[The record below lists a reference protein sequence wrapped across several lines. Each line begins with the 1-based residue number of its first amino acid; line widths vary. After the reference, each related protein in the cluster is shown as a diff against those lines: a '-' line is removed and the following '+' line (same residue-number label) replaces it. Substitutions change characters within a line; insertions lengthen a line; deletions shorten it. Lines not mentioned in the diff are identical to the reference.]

1 MFRRSTTTR
10 SVRPAALALATPAGE
25 GPDADA
31 EGTPSVVGPRHT
43 RRARQRKADDAAA
56 LRARLDRVHRRLAE
70 VGSVQVTGHVHA
82 IDNDTARRDPLTRP
96 FAAPFGTP
104 LPGAADEQAPARR
117 SVTAPLPRPA

>member
-1 MFRRSTTTR
+1 MFRRSTTTTR
-10 SVRPAALALATPAGE
+10 SVRPAALAAVTLADEGDTAGR
-25 GPDADA
+25 G
-31 EGTPSVVGPRHT
+31 GTTVAGPRHT

-82 IDNDTARRDPLTRP
+82 IDNAAARRDPLTRP
-96 FAAPFGTP
+96 FGSP
-104 LPGAADEQAPARR
+104 LSGAAREQGPARR